1 MRKPRIVLSHWDID
15 GLASASMLTEKYKPI
30 KTMLSSITAVP
41 KNLLKAMDLIGEYGE
56 IIVSD
61 LNPQINHLKD
71 LAEIFR
77 IAREKD
83 ITITWIDHHEWDKQV
98 YRLFSQY
105 EDIIYY
111 LVDTTSVAA
120 ELVAIKY
127 GFIDKDIFYKRLI
140 ELAVDDD
147 YFLNKHE
154 LTIMWRRI
162 LRWYRWDTRYKA
174 LKSLLHHD
182 LEPLWMKRLYLVE
195 VKNLYENLIR
205 EAIARSDVIT
215 TRTGFKII
223 VFQDVDPRIHPGEV
237 TWIAKENGLI
247 ADIYIVRYPRGVS
260 LRSDAIDV
268 SLIARL
274 LGGGGHRNAAGIPG
288 NIELSSILSLI
299 DNLKTRLLEV
309 DKIVYS

>member
-205 EAIARSDVIT
+205 ESIARSDVIT